1 MITILTIIEDK
12 NEAIRLKQI
21 FLKINIRVIPAEPS
35 YASYLKTL
43 QYDPDIVIME
53 VPASPKGHIQFLRL
67 IRNNK
72 GIAQKPF
79 ILFGPSFDPKIIEVF
94 RATGADSYLTKPL
107 NVKKLFDEIKTL
119 LLEHSTKKSG
129 IIEKNQ
135 LSKVELTAL
144 YDTSI
149 SKHKKIN
156 IMLNHIG
163 HLLAFP
169 ATVASILRVT
179 QDEKSGARE
188 LAQIIQSDPSVAT
201 EVLKVA
207 NSVFFA
213 RRSNSRIV
221 DLKEAVVRIGFIQ
234 TKNTA
239 MSLSVFQIMKDR
251 NYETGFNHIDF
262 WFHCL
267 GVAVIGERLA
277 KHSGLVP
284 LDEGFIAGL
293 LHDMGKLLLNEF
305 FNDLFLS
312 IIEKTTSE
320 GVPFNTCHEQILGF
334 NQNEL
339 LVQLFEQWNFPESI
353 IQNVMF
359 FGSNDMLTAA
369 GLKERPLASIVNIAE
384 TIAKSLQ
391 VGREADCCVTAIPE
405 EVFEGLRMHYGLSQ
419 GFIDGIYNEMN
430 LYNQFLKIDKRSF
443 PLTYEQIK
451 DAEKVMI
458 LCHSFSTEPF
468 NPIIEYLKTQRYKI
482 VISKNRKDMEDNAAS
497 FHAFIVTDGCGA
509 VFGDI
514 EQISGLKVQMFAPEN
529 VDTKNPDSTKQN
541 PIFTDAKMIVFDVKK
556 DIASPLANKS
566 TIISRYPVD
575 LRNVDFVLAALL
587 YNFPIESPLNT
598 MGALKPIKKIS
609 VAGNSVEKR
618 RILICHSKSDIRK
631 IVRDLIELYAGVII
645 EEADDGLKSFNR
657 ARTTKEELFLVIV
670 QLGIPLMECS
680 EVIKGIKELP
690 NHKRAKF
697 IVCFDTA
704 QKKQLIPLVR
714 VGVRDFIKESDLEQQ
729 LPLKLESYG
738 ILRAKEA

>member
-12 NEAIRLKQI
+12 DEYIRLRQT
-21 FLKINIRVIPAEPS
+21 FLKVNIRAIPAEPS

-53 VPASPKGHIQFLRL
+53 VPANPKSHVQFLRL

-79 ILFGPSFDPKIIEVF
+79 ILFGPDFDARIIEAF
-94 RATGADSYLTKPL
+94 RATGADSYLKKPL
-107 NVKKLFDEIKTL
+107 DLKNLFEIIKKL
-119 LLEHSTKKSG
+119 LLEHSASKSG
-129 IIEKNQ
+129 VNDKNQ
-135 LSKVELTAL
+135 LSKVEVAAL
-144 YDTSI
+144 YDASI

-163 HLLAFP
+163 KLLAFP

-179 QDEKSGARE
+179 QNEKSGARE

-267 GVAVIGERLA
+267 GVAVISERLA

-305 FNDLFLS
+305 FNDIFLS

-320 GVPFNTCHEQILGF
+320 GVPFNICHEQILGF

-339 LVQLFEQWNFPESI
+339 LLQLFEQWNFPESI

-359 FGSNDMLTAA
+359 FGGNDTLNAA
-369 GLKERPLASIVNIAE
+369 SLKERPLASIVNIAE

-391 VGREADCCVTAIPE
+391 VGRETDCCVSAIPE
-405 EVFEGLRMHYGLSQ
+405 EVFDGLRMHHGLSQ

-458 LCHSFSTEPF
+458 LCHSFSKEPF
-468 NPIIEYLKTQRYKI
+468 NPIVEYLKTQRYKI
-482 VISKNRKDMEDNAAS
+482 VISKNRKDVEDTAAS
-497 FHAFIVTDGCGA
+497 YHAFIVTDGSGA

-514 EQISGLKVQMFAPEN
+514 EQISGLKVQMFSAANAEAK
-529 VDTKNPDSTKQN
+529 KNDSTN
-541 PIFTDAKMIVFDVKK
+541 RDPVFTNAKMIVFDIKK
-556 DIASPLANKS
+556 DIASPFSNKN
-566 TIISRYPVD
+566 TIVSKYPVD

-587 YNFPIESPLNT
+587 HDFPIDSSLNA
-598 MGALKPIKKIS
+598 MGALKPVKKIS
-609 VAGNSVEKR
+609 VAGKSKEKR
-618 RILICHSKSDIRK
+618 RILVCHSKSDIRK
-631 IVRDLIELYAGVII
+631 IVRDAMEKYPETVM
-645 EEADDGLKSFNR
+645 EEADDGLKAFNR
-657 ARTTKEELFLVIV
+657 ARTTKEEIFLVII
-670 QLGIPLMECS
+670 QLCIPMMES
-680 EVIKGIKELP
+680 FEVIKGIRELP

-704 QKKQLIPLVR
+704 QKEQLIPLVR
-714 VGVRDFIKESDLEQQ
+714 VGVRDFIKESDLGQKI
-729 LPLKLESYG
+729 PLWLQ
-738 ILRAKEA
+738 